1 MENNYANETTL
12 FFQNSSII
20 TSSVE
25 TGIQIYSG
33 SVNINKSISTDGLC
47 EIYANEV
54 NAIDCNSSA
63 LYINGQTAES
73 KKQLSYLEATKG
85 IDELLYDVQD
95 TMPEDAV
102 STTETDMIYFTTH
115 NISDFITA
123 NSISIY
129 LDKIISDEN
138 CVLYSRNGDINIS
151 GSEINYNGIIYAP
164 NGIVTIS
171 ANDVCISGTII
182 AKKVI
187 VYGNDVTFK

>member
-1 MENNYANETTL
+1 MVKLADTIDLGSIANGVQVQVLLPAPQKWQYLE
-12 FFQNSSII
+12 
-20 TSSVE
+20 
-25 TGIQIYSG
+25 
-33 SVNINKSISTDGLC
+33 
-47 EIYANEV
+47 
-54 NAIDCNSSA
+54 AIERYCNSSA

>member
-1 MENNYANETTL
+1 
-12 FFQNSSII
+12 
-20 TSSVE
+20 
-25 TGIQIYSG
+25 
-33 SVNINKSISTDGLC
+33 
-47 EIYANEV
+47 
-54 NAIDCNSSA
+54 
-63 LYINGQTAES
+63 
-73 KKQLSYLEATKG
+73 
-85 IDELLYDVQD
+85 
-95 TMPEDAV
+95 MPEDAV